1 MTPQHHRKAP
11 DGARQ
16 SAAYETPCHPPS
28 RPGTA
33 DGFSAVAREQP
44 GVHQA
49 MSGLDSQTL
58 ATLGAACVD
67 HGTATAGLH
76 ADQEAMGAG
85 ATDFGRLVSAFH
97 DEFLE
102 VQFWP
107 FVHALLVQCRQINV
121 WRHRRKPRPNQGPC
135 SNHPTQASQ
144 TSATA
149 TAATA
154 ASGKPA
160 IIATFHDCDKYKH
173 ILKVFASRWGCG
185 IRGQGLRP
193 FRLWITV

>member
-58 ATLGAACVD
+58 ATLGATCVD
-67 HGTATAGLH
+67 HGTATTGLH

-107 FVHALLVQCRQINV
+107 FVHALLVQRRQINV

-135 SNHPTQASQ
+135 SNHPTRQARQVPQQLPQLPHRGNPRLSQ
-144 TSATA
+144 HFMTA
-149 TAATA
+149 TST
-154 ASGKPA
+154 S
-160 IIATFHDCDKYKH
+160 TF
-173 ILKVFASRWGCG
+173 
-185 IRGQGLRP
+185 
-193 FRLWITV
+193 